1 MARPAAVP
9 ADASKG
15 QRGPAVAMIG
25 PPPDQLVPLELSLL
39 PPSLCTAFG
48 VMNSPPAGVRMAPFP
63 QHSPQQASH
72 NVSHSLVTALP
83 ALPFR
88 VTADFHAAELCS
100 LSARAVCNTGI
111 ASHTQR
117 GQQCV

>member
-9 ADASKG
+9 ADASKA
-15 QRGPAVAMIG
+15 QRGPAIAMIG

-63 QHSPQQASH
+63 QHSPHQDSR
-72 NVSHSLVTALP
+72 NVSNSLVTALP
-83 ALPFR
+83 TLPFR
-88 VTADFHAAELCS
+88 VTAVAELHTAK
-100 LSARAVCNTGI
+100 LAV
-111 ASHTQR
+111 SQR
-117 GQQCV
+117 VPITA